1 VEIVPDGDD
10 WAVRD
15 FPKVDENGGS
25 GQNGGDSGFNEGSS
39 KVEDG
44 SSGKRRKRG
53 GRGKRK
59 Y

>member
-10 WAVRD
+10 WAVGD
-15 FPKVDENGGS
+15 FPKVAENGES
-25 GQNGGDSGFNEGSS
+25 EQNGGDGGFNESSS